1 MASIPP
7 NLTRMPNILSTRL
20 GLTNINRTSVDI
32 LRVQNQ
38 LATGRSI
45 LSASDDI
52 VKAATIGVLDDRLER
67 STQLQRNY
75 QHATASLNVLDNLF
89 NEASDA
95 TLEARDIAS
104 EQSNLTASP
113 SERESQ
119 ATVIDQML
127 RAMMSIANRQGVA
140 GYLLG
145 GTTTTIQPV
154 QDYLG
159 YFRYMGEGPGLTTD
173 LDSAASV
180 PITLGETMIAGR
192 TSRVK
197 GSVNFQPVLTPD
209 TRLSDVRGAQGL
221 GVRLSPFEFSF
232 SGGPRIRVEL
242 GAADT
247 MQDVADAIEAAIRD
261 YETDA
266 GVTVLGPGG
275 VSIAGQALNFDVA
288 SGSPA
293 PTLNF
298 FELGNST
305 VARDLGLVTTPATT
319 FTAAAQSGEDLSPA
333 LTLRTPVSALAGV
346 TGPLGSV
353 RISNAGRTAIVDL
366 SQAQTIED
374 IKNTIE
380 RANLGV
386 KCCINED
393 GTGLDVVNE
402 VAAGSV
408 NALSISEVQGG
419 TTATRLGIRSF
430 SAETRISDL
439 NAGRGVSVR
448 DNIPDPI
455 SGAINPSL
463 NSDMTITLGGG
474 QTLEIDLRPQD
485 MTTIGNVMA
494 VLQNEI
500 NAQLAAQSLPPG
512 SVTVGLATDGNGL
525 TISQDT
531 NVYGPGVLIV
541 EPRNNSQAAA
551 QLGLIGG
558 QWDASSATL
567 IGGDVAKVRVESVF
581 SYLVDLRDSLRTNN
595 VTGITL
601 AGEDLGNAATQ
612 LAETRGLVGSF
623 AQRVDA
629 AADREVSRS
638 LLDESTRSQL
648 RDVDYTEAASRFS
661 ALQTQLEAGL
671 RVTAT
676 GQQLSLL
683 DFLR

>member
-7 NLTRMPNILSTRL
+7 NLTRVPNILSTRL

-38 LATGRSI
+38 LSTGRSI
-45 LSASDDI
+45 LNTSDDI
-52 VKAATIGVLDDRLER
+52 VKSATIGVLDDRLER

-75 QHATASLNVLDNLF
+75 QHATASLNVLDDLF
-89 NEASDA
+89 NEASDT

-104 EQSNLTASP
+104 EQANLTASP

-119 ATVIDQML
+119 ATVIDQMI

-145 GTTTTIQPV
+145 GTTTTISPV

-159 YFRYMGEGPGLTTD
+159 YFRYMGEGAGLTTD

-180 PITLGETMIAGR
+180 PITLGETIIAGR

-197 GSVNFQPVLTPD
+197 GSVDFQPRLTGD
-209 TRLSDVRGAQGL
+209 TRLGDLRGAQGL

-232 SGGPRIRVEL
+232 SGGPRVRVEL
-242 GAADT
+242 GDADT
-247 MQDVADAIEAAIRD
+247 VQDVADAIESAIRD
-261 YETDA
+261 YEADA

-275 VSIAGQALNFDVA
+275 VSISGEALNFDVA
-288 SGSPA
+288 TGTPA
-293 PTLNF
+293 PQLNF

-305 VARDLGLVTTPATT
+305 VARDLGLITTPAST
-319 FTAAAQSGEDLSPA
+319 FTATSQSGEDLSPM
-333 LTLRTPVSALAGV
+333 LTLRTPVSALAGI
-346 TGPLGSV
+346 TGALGSI
-353 RISNAGRTAIVDL
+353 RISNAGRTAVVDL

-380 RANLGV
+380 RTNLGV
-386 KCCINED
+386 KVSINED

-402 VAAGSV
+402 VAAGST

-430 SAETRISDL
+430 STETRISDM

-448 DNIPDPI
+448 DNVPDPV
-455 SGAINPSL
+455 SGVINPSL
-463 NSDMTITLGGG
+463 NSDMVITLGGG
-474 QTLEIDLRPQD
+474 QTLEIDLVPED
-485 MTTIGNVMA
+485 MVTVGSVMTA
-494 VLQNEI
+494 LQNQI
-500 NAQLAAQSLPPG
+500 NAQLNAQGLPPG

-531 NVYGPGVLIV
+531 NVYGPGILSV
-541 EPRNNSQAAA
+541 EAKNNSQAAA

-558 QWDASSATL
+558 QWDAASATL
-567 IGGDVAKVRVESVF
+567 TGSDVAKVRVESVF
-581 SYLVDLRDSLRTNN
+581 SYMVDLRDSLRTNN

-648 RDVDYTEAASRFS
+648 RDVDYTQATSRFS

-676 GQQLSLL
+676 AQQLSLL

>member
-1 MASIPP
+1 MTSIPP

-20 GLTNINRTSVDI
+20 ALGNLNRTNVEI
-32 LRVQNQ
+32 LRIQNQ

-52 VKAATIGVLDDRLER
+52 VKSATIGVLDDRLER

-89 NEASDA
+89 NEASDT

-104 EQSNLTASP
+104 EQANLTASP

-119 ATVIDQML
+119 ATVVDQML

-145 GTTTTIQPV
+145 GTTTTIEPV

-159 YFRYMGEGPGLTTD
+159 YFRYMGQGAGLTTD

-197 GSVNFQPVLTPD
+197 GSVNLQPQLTGD
-209 TRLSDVRGAQGL
+209 TRLSNVRGAQGL
-221 GVRLSPFEFSF
+221 GVRLSPLEFSF
-232 SGGPRIRVEL
+232 SGGPRVRIEL
-242 GAADT
+242 GDADT
-247 MQDVADAIEAAIRD
+247 MQDVADAIEAAISD
-261 YETDA
+261 YEADS

-275 VSIAGQALNFDVA
+275 VSVGTDGLRVDVA
-288 SGSPA
+288 GGSPA
-293 PTLNF
+293 STVNF

-305 VARDLGLVTTPATT
+305 VARDLGLVTTPPRT
-319 FTAAAQSGEDLSPA
+319 FTAATQNGAALSPM

-346 TGPLGSV
+346 TGALGSL
-353 RISNAGRTAIVDL
+353 RISNAGRTAVVDL
-366 SQAQTIED
+366 SQAQTVED
-374 IKNTIE
+374 IKNAIE
-380 RANLGV
+380 QTNLGI
-386 KCCINED
+386 KCCINAD

-402 VAAGSV
+402 VAAGST

-419 TTATRLGIRSF
+419 TTAARLGIRSF

-439 NAGRGVSVR
+439 NAGRGVSVLA
-448 DNIPDPI
+448 NVPDPI
-455 SGAINPSL
+455 SGVVNPSL

-474 QTLEIDLRPQD
+474 QVLEIDLKPED

-494 VLQNEI
+494 VLQGQI
-500 NAQLAAQSLPPG
+500 NAQLNAQSLPAG
-512 SVTVGLATDGNGL
+512 SVTVGLASDGNGL
-525 TISQDT
+525 TISQ
-531 NVYGPGVLIV
+531 NQSVYGSGVLFV
-541 EPRNNSQAAA
+541 EPKNNSQAAA

-558 QWDASSATL
+558 AWDAASATL
-567 IGGDVAKVRVESVF
+567 TGKDVGKVRVESVF
-581 SYLVDLRDSLRTNN
+581 SYLVDLRDNLRGNN

-629 AADREVSRS
+629 ATDRETSRA

-648 RDVDYTEAASRFS
+648 RDVDYTQAASRFS

>member
-7 NLTRMPNILSTRL
+7 NLTRVPNILSTRL

-38 LATGRSI
+38 LSTGRSI
-45 LSASDDI
+45 LNTSDDI
-52 VKAATIGVLDDRLER
+52 VKSATIGVLDDRLER

-75 QHATASLNVLDNLF
+75 QHATASLNVLDDLF
-89 NEASDA
+89 NEASDT

-104 EQSNLTASP
+104 EQANLTASP

-119 ATVIDQML
+119 ATVIDQMI

-145 GTTTTIQPV
+145 GTTTTISPV

-159 YFRYMGEGPGLTTD
+159 YFRYMGEGAGLTTD

-180 PITLGETMIAGR
+180 PITLGETIIAGR
-192 TSRVK
+192 TSRVT
-197 GSVNFQPVLTPD
+197 GSVDFQPRLTGD
-209 TRLSDVRGAQGL
+209 TRLGDLRGAQGL

-232 SGGPRIRVEL
+232 NGGPRVRVEL
-242 GAADT
+242 GDADT
-247 MQDVADAIEAAIRD
+247 VQDVADAIESAIRD
-261 YETDA
+261 YEADA

-275 VSIAGQALNFDVA
+275 VSISGEALNFDVA
-288 SGSPA
+288 TGTPA
-293 PTLNF
+293 PQLNF

-305 VARDLGLVTTPATT
+305 VARDLGLITTPAST
-319 FTAAAQSGEDLSPA
+319 FTATSQSGEDLSPM
-333 LTLRTPVSALAGV
+333 LTLRTPVSALAGI
-346 TGPLGSV
+346 TGALGSI
-353 RISNAGRTAIVDL
+353 RISNAGRTAVVDL

-380 RANLGV
+380 RTNLGV
-386 KCCINED
+386 KVSINED

-402 VAAGSV
+402 VAAGST

-430 SAETRISDL
+430 STETRISDM

-448 DNIPDPI
+448 DNVPDPV
-455 SGAINPSL
+455 SGVINPSL
-463 NSDMTITLGGG
+463 NSDMVITLGGG
-474 QTLEIDLRPQD
+474 QTLEIDLVPED
-485 MTTIGNVMA
+485 MVTVGSVMTA
-494 VLQNEI
+494 LQNQI
-500 NAQLAAQSLPPG
+500 NAQLNAQGLPPG

-531 NVYGPGVLIV
+531 NVYGPGILSV
-541 EPRNNSQAAA
+541 EAKNNSQAAA

-558 QWDASSATL
+558 QWDAASATL
-567 IGGDVAKVRVESVF
+567 TGSDVAKVRVESVF
-581 SYLVDLRDSLRTNN
+581 SYMVDLRDSLRTNN

-648 RDVDYTEAASRFS
+648 RDVDYTQATSRFS

-676 GQQLSLL
+676 AQQLSLL